1 MNPISS
7 ASSAVLSSSNA
18 FNTASLGVVAAANGG
33 GGALASAIVGQAEA
47 GVQLQA
53 AAQVEQVSEALSSAL
68 VDITV

>member
-7 ASSAVLSSSNA
+7 ASSAVLASSAA
-18 FNTASLGVVAAANGG
+18 FNSASLGVVSAANGG